1 MTHSDWYT
9 AHHVDSG
16 LPPREERH
24 VGTAELVDPARV
36 RVNRWHGRAASGLG
50 SAHFESLKRDIAAAG
65 GNVVPVLGCAPPGSS
80 SIELVYGSLRVQAC
94 RELGLPAFI
103 VVRNLLE
110 REVFTTMVREGASG
124 WSPFELGTSIVRALD
139 AGLFASRRTL
149 AEACG
154 LRLQV
159 TSGAIEAARLPDLV
173 VQAFGSPN
181 KLTSTAVSRLAGAL
195 EADHMG
201 VERRARALLGT
212 STTSSKN
219 VLAALLGESASR
231 E

>member
-16 LPPREERH
+16 LPPREEWH
-24 VGTAELVDPARV
+24 VGSVKLVDPARV
-36 RVNRWHGRAASGLG
+36 RVNRWHGRASSGLR

-103 VVRNLLE
+103 VVRGLLE
-110 REVFTTMVREGASG
+110 REVFMTMVREGAGG
-124 WSPFELGTSIVRALD
+124 WSLFELGTSIVRALD
-139 AGLFASRRTL
+139 GGLFASRRTL
-149 AEACG
+149 TDACG
-154 LRLQV
+154 LSHQV
-159 TSGAIEAARLPDLV
+159 TSTAIEAARLPNFI

-181 KLTSTAVSRLAGAL
+181 KLTSAAVSKLAEAL
-195 EADHMG
+195 EADPAG
-201 VERRARALLGT
+201 VECRAKALQGT
-212 STTSSKN
+212 PTTSSKS
-219 VLAALLGESASR
+219 VLAALLGDSASR
-231 E
+231 D